1 MELFTRTHTGC
12 AHSGLGLA
20 MPKPG
25 CWQPVQGPPE
35 VCGYQQGELCIGQGE
50 AAESRKDGMVTNAR
64 SNSRNVVGSNPGAGN
79 IFTAKSPL
87 KNTRCT
93 LLWKLYIVF
102 VREVQR
108 INLSRV
114 SMCQIYPKYTRK
126 KNYAVLL
133 YE

>member
-1 MELFTRTHTGC
+1 ML
-12 AHSGLGLA
+12 
-20 MPKPG
+20 
-25 CWQPVQGPPE
+25 
-35 VCGYQQGELCIGQGE
+35 E
-50 AAESRKDGMVTNAR
+50 ATSW
-64 SNSRNVVGSNPGAGN
+64 NVVGSNPSAGN

-114 SMCQIYPKYTRK
+114 SMCQIYPEYTRK